1 MIISP
6 PFLPPRGNQTEDD
19 WVNCA
24 MNGGQPGDGA
34 FPVSHRLEWHG
45 GLHLSAPMGND
56 RLPLPVCA
64 IADGTIVLVRQRS
77 SADSPDGPLNYGSGY
92 TSDAVVV
99 IRHDTEIGADAQGTA
114 TAVRFYSVYM
124 HLHSIRPAVI
134 QGRRISRKDEIGQ
147 AGHIYGTPNVFHFEI
162 CCDDANLA
170 RLVGRA
176 TGSLS
181 SAADG
186 RTDAVFG
193 QAYFVLPAGTPVY
206 PSQPLP
212 QFAQAMTQ
220 PPATGQPGSAAPA
233 PQPLQSSHVTGEK
246 LIVGLRYASGD
257 ATLETYH
264 PDGRKQHNFISEPG
278 AEYALY
284 EIATDICASH
294 PADARPAP
302 SAVYELLRLGRVL
315 GPDALDPA
323 TVPHWRQVSCPDGVG
338 WVNLNAADV
347 RKFSDADFPGWR
359 GWTLIDDDAN
369 GDSRCDSM
377 RLRQFIY
384 DGGNA
389 TLMPSRE
396 QAFRQLDGQAVQA
409 RMRRIVAKFPS
420 EWDAS
425 TIDQRW
431 SWLKTADAENPEPL
445 TDEDYA
451 DFSAHAQALCF
462 ALPELFQ
469 AQWCFDPR
477 EFIKHL
483 RQCTWLSQDEFRQLQ
498 PSHAVRT
505 GKKNGHATVFWE
517 EVNAMNPDRVR
528 APVRYRIPLNKTMR
542 KYGINTS
549 TRMAAFFGNAIQET
563 QWLTGLAEGSGST
576 LWYAPW
582 YGRGFLQLT
591 NPENYC
597 GYWAW
602 RGRAVPAAL
611 QKALVDAY
619 KTIAAKAAGSRSN
632 ADLQDSKFPSLTRQI
647 VEWRADVLGSTA
659 PDPTPEQLVAPADS
673 AGYYWVKLKMAQHAD
688 ESHVLEYRRVSTDH
702 GFKVYYRSP
711 AFWRASAA
719 VNLPGA
725 IGNAYSSAL
734 NGFDSRCCAY
744 GVALAVLTEMR
755 FPDAQGTLQLPYP
768 EGYTVR
774 RP

>member
-6 PFLPPRGNQTEDD
+6 PFLPQRGNRSEDD
-19 WVNCA
+19 WIDYA
-24 MNGGQPGDGA
+24 MSGGLPGAGA
-34 FPVSHRLEWHG
+34 YPVSHRLEWHG
-45 GLHLSAPMGND
+45 GLHLLAPLGSD

-64 IADGTIVLVRQRS
+64 IADGSVVFVRQRT
-77 SADSPDGPLNYGSGY
+77 SADSPEEPLNYGDGY

-99 IRHDTEIGADAQGTA
+99 LRHETEIGADAQGTA
-114 TAVRFYSVYM
+114 TAMRFYSVYM
-124 HLHSIRPAVI
+124 HLHSIRPTVV
-134 QGRRISRKDEIGQ
+134 QGRRIYRKDEIGQ
-147 AGHIYGTPNVFHFEI
+147 AGHIYGTPNVLHFEI

-170 RLVGRA
+170 RLVGRT

-181 SAADG
+181 TAADG
-186 RTDAVFG
+186 RTDAVYG
-193 QAYFVLPAGTPVY
+193 RTYFLLPAGTPVY

-212 QFAQAMTQ
+212 QFAEAMT
-220 PPATGQPGSAAPA
+220 PPSADSQQASGAPA
-233 PQPLQSSHVTGEK
+233 PEHLQSFHITSEE
-246 LIVGLRYASGD
+246 LIVALRYANGD

-264 PDGRKQHNFISEPG
+264 PDGRKEHNFVSDLGVEYELYGTANAISAACP
-278 AEYALY
+278 
-284 EIATDICASH
+284 ASS
-294 PADARPAP
+294 RPAP

-315 GPDALDPA
+315 GADTLDPA
-323 TVPHWRQVSCPDGVG
+323 SLPHWRQVACSAGVG
-338 WVNLNAADV
+338 WVNLNAANV
-347 RKFSDADFPGWR
+347 RKFSDADFPHWG

-369 GDSRCDSM
+369 GDSRCDSL
-377 RLRQFIY
+377 RLRQMVY

-389 TLMPSRE
+389 TLLPSRE
-396 QAFRQLDGQAVQA
+396 QAFQQLCCDAVRA
-409 RMRRIVAKFPS
+409 RMRRVIAKFPS

-425 TIDQRW
+425 TIDKRW
-431 SWLKTADAENPEPL
+431 SWLKTADAENQDPMTE
-445 TDEDYA
+445 DDYA
-451 DFSAHAQALCF
+451 DFRAHAEALCF
-462 ALPELFQ
+462 PLAELFQ
-469 AQWCFDPR
+469 AQWRFDPR
-477 EFIKHL
+477 EFIRHF

-505 GKKNGHATVFWE
+505 GKKNGQTAVFWE
-517 EVNAMNPDRVR
+517 RVDPMIPDAVGV
-528 APVRYRIPLNKTMR
+528 PVRYRNPLNKMMR
-542 KYGINTS
+542 KYGINTG

-563 QWLTGLAEGSGST
+563 QWLSSLTEGSGST

-602 RGRAVPAAL
+602 RGRTVPAAL

-619 KTIAAKAAGSRSN
+619 KTIAAAVSRTN
-632 ADLQDSKFPSLTRQI
+632 AELQDSKFPALTRQI
-647 VEWRADVLGSTA
+647 AEWRADVLGSTA
-659 PDPTPEQLVAPADS
+659 PDPTSEQLVAPADS
-673 AGYYWVKLKMAQHAD
+673 AGYYWAKLKMAKYAD
-688 ESHVLEYRRVSTDH
+688 EPHDLDRHHVSTDG

-725 IGNAYSSAL
+725 VSNIYSLAL
-734 NGFDSRCCAY
+734 NGFDSRCSAY

-755 FPDAQGTLQLPYP
+755 FPSAEGCSQLPYP